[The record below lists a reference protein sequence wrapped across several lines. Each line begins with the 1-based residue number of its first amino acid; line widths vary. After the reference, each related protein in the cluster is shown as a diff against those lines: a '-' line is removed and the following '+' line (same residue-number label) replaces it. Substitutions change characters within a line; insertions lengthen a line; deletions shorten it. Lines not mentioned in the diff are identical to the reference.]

1 LNLFGIFLS
10 STRYLNGIDMDP
22 YRFISGEK
30 EEVIRKLI
38 SKRKEIDGEVE
49 SSSSK
54 RVRTQTDDVGYT
66 RTFGFFFIYSL
77 SVFNLKIIMTP
88 I

>member
-1 LNLFGIFLS
+1 MN
-10 STRYLNGIDMDP
+10 P
-22 YRFISGEK
+22 YRFIPGEK
-30 EEVIRKLI
+30 EELIRKLI

-54 RVRTQTDDVGYT
+54 RVRTQADDVGYT
-66 RTFGFFFIYSL
+66 EVDDSYVSDFYLFIYSL
-77 SVFNLKIIMTP
+77 SVFNLNIIMTP